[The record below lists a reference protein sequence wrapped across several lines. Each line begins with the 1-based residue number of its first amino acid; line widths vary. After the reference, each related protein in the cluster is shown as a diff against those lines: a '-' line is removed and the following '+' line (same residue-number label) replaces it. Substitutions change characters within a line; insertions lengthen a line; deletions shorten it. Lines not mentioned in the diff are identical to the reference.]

1 MKTKKE
7 SLEYLEL
14 KNMLSQLGAMMNM
27 LIPEKVSVSYIAEST
42 GKSRQA
48 VRQYL
53 INNFKYEEDFWN
65 KGGKTFVARE
75 VAITLLSRAAN
86 KKIAA

>member
-14 KNMLSQLGAMMNM
+14 KNMLSKLATMMTM

-42 GKSRQA
+42 NKSRQS

-53 INNFKYEEDFWN
+53 INNFEYEEEFWN
-65 KGGKTFVARE
+65 EGGKTFVSRE